1 MIATLPHVKNG
12 KLHGLAV
19 SSAKRS
25 ELAPDL
31 PTVAEAAGFK
41 DFVTGSWQG
50 FLAAAGTPPAAAS
63 SGSHVEIE
71 KATKIPEVPR
81 ALKELGAEPVLSKP
95 AQSDTWRA
103 EQVANWAKVVK
114 DTGIKLV

>member
-25 ELAPDL
+25 ELAPEL
-31 PTVAEAAGFK
+31 PTVAEATGLK
-41 DFVTGSWQG
+41 NFVTGSWQG
-50 FLAAAGTPPAAAS
+50 FLAAAGTPPATLERL
-63 SGSHVEIE
+63 HVEIE
-71 KATKIPEVPR
+71 KAT
-81 ALKELGAEPVLSKP
+81 KP

-114 DTGIKLV
+114 DTGIKLE